1 MRIRQEKEIRDDNKH
16 YCSYS
21 PVSKYCHL
29 HIELQR
35 EWDQFDQPR
44 RWVPQHNIFNSAIK
58 ELQRILLIPT
68 WGKLAM

>member
-1 MRIRQEKEIRDDNKH
+1 MRTRKEKEVSDNNKH
-16 YCSYS
+16 YCNYS
-21 PVSKYCHL
+21 LVSKYCHL

-44 RWVPQHNIFNSAIK
+44 WWVPQHNIFNNNIK

-68 WGKLAM
+68 GGKLAM